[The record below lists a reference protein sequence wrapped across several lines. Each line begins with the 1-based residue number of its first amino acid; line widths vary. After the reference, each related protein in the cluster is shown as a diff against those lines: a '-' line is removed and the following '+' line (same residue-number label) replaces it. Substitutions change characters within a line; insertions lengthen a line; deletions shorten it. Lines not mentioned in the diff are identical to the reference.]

1 MNEFFNSLGNS
12 LYDGLCNLNLSLNG
26 TKLKD
31 TFVNDF
37 IHELRDYLVK
47 SDVTCRL
54 SKLPQDTLLD
64 INEIEKNYIQCYFD
78 HEEYNVPKEM
88 VYSKELDGLVND
100 GFIKLQL
107 QGDGLYHV
115 VRKSDLPHTHTN
127 SLN

>member
-1 MNEFFNSLGNS
+1 MNDFFNSLGNS
-12 LYDGLCNLNLSLNG
+12 LYDSLCNLDLSLNR

-31 TFVNDF
+31 TFVDDF
-37 IHELRDYLVK
+37 IHDLRDYLVK
-47 SDVTCRL
+47 SDVTYRL
-54 SKLPQDTLLD
+54 SKLPQEILLD
-64 INEIEKNYIQCYFD
+64 INEIEKNYIQCYFN

-88 VYSKELDGLVND
+88 VYSKELNGLVND

-107 QGDGLYHV
+107 QDDGLYHV